1 MVEQFPGG
9 LVHVQDEP
17 RWSGV
22 EYLLH
27 GFEEMQTLRVIDDG
41 AAPRVWFTER
51 KSPPLHESLTPV
63 IRGSEHDLFPPCC
76 FRVGGLPCAGFI
88 GVGLL
93 AIIRELLVRIIIGG
107 VELVKFLQEV
117 LIVA

>member
-9 LVHVQDEP
+9 LVHVQDER

-51 KSPPLHESLTPV
+51 KSPPFHESLTPV

-76 FRVGGLPCAGFI
+76 F
-88 GVGLL
+88 
-93 AIIRELLVRIIIGG
+93 RELLVRIIIGG